1 MKVTSILLW
10 RNYGEKI
17 VLDSWIRVCDTLVV
31 QGKRHRKRCDM
42 REWMAEFD
50 TFAGTGTAY
59 YYANTKAD
67 ALKQIREEL
76 AAWDGGHADVYNEDG
91 TFVCYIEV

>member
-1 MKVTSILLW
+1 MI
-10 RNYGEKI
+10 N
-17 VLDSWIRVCDTLVV
+17 D
-31 QGKRHRKRCDM
+31 QQRKGYNM

-59 YYANTKAD
+59 FYANTKAD

-76 AAWDGGHADVYNEDG
+76 AAWDGGHADVYDEDG
-91 TFVCYIEV
+91 TLVCDVEV

>member
-1 MKVTSILLW
+1 
-10 RNYGEKI
+10 
-17 VLDSWIRVCDTLVV
+17 
-31 QGKRHRKRCDM
+31 M
-42 REWMAEFD
+42 REWIADFD

-76 AAWDGGHADVYNEDG
+76 AACGGGHTDVYDENDN
-91 TFVCYIEV
+91 FVCNVEV

>member
-1 MKVTSILLW
+1 MT
-10 RNYGEKI
+10 N
-17 VLDSWIRVCDTLVV
+17 D
-31 QGKRHRKRCDM
+31 QQRKGYDM

-76 AAWDGGHADVYNEDG
+76 AAWGGGHADVYNEDG
-91 TFVCYIEV
+91 TLVCDVEV

>member
-1 MKVTSILLW
+1 
-10 RNYGEKI
+10 
-17 VLDSWIRVCDTLVV
+17 
-31 QGKRHRKRCDM
+31 M

-59 YYANTKAD
+59 YYAKTKAA

-76 AAWDGGHADVYNEDG
+76 VAWGGGHADVYDEDG
-91 TFVCYIEV
+91 TFVCDIEV

>member
-1 MKVTSILLW
+1 
-10 RNYGEKI
+10 
-17 VLDSWIRVCDTLVV
+17 
-31 QGKRHRKRCDM
+31 M

-67 ALKQIREEL
+67 ALKQIRGEM
-76 AAWDGGHADVYNEDG
+76 AAWDGGHAGEYDENGE
-91 TFVCYIEV
+91 FVCDVEV

>member
-1 MKVTSILLW
+1 MWYNDINV
-10 RNYGEKI
+10 N
-17 VLDSWIRVCDTLVV
+17 
-31 QGKRHRKRCDM
+31 RKGHDM
-42 REWMAEFD
+42 REWMVEFD

-76 AAWDGGHADVYNEDG
+76 AAWGGGHADMYDEDG
-91 TFVCYIEV
+91 TFVCDVEV